1 MAEYVYSTATA
12 DAEHRRPTPHL
23 LPDDRT
29 AMTTTPRTSPGDT
42 LRGLL
47 DRDGVLAAP
56 GGGTPLEAHCAAA
69 AGFEAFYLSGYAV
82 AAWRHGQPDLGVT
95 GMTDVVDAVAAITTS
110 TPVSVI
116 VDADTGYG
124 DVTAVAATVRR
135 LEQAGAAAVQIEDQV
150 APKRCG
156 HMQGKEVIPVLQME
170 RKVAAAVRTRA
181 DALVIARTDALG
193 PLGVDE
199 AIERGKRYH
208 DLGVDAVFVDAPE
221 SREHLERIATEI
233 PGRLIVNLT
242 ESGRTPILPLE
253 EIDAMGYAIALY
265 PTAALRLAG
274 RVISELYAGI
284 RDAGS
289 TAAWQPQM
297 MSLDEMNAL
306 MGQGRVDDLEAA
318 VLTQLPERG

>member
-1 MAEYVYSTATA
+1 
-12 DAEHRRPTPHL
+12 
-23 LPDDRT
+23 
-29 AMTTTPRTSPGDT
+29 MTTPQLRPGDV
-42 LRGLL
+42 LRQLL
-47 DRDGVLAAP
+47 DREGPLAAP

-69 AGFEAFYLSGYAV
+69 AGFDAFYLSGYAV
-82 AAWRHGQPDLGVT
+82 AAWRHGQPDLGIT
-95 GMTDVVDAVAAITTS
+95 GMSDVVDAVTAITTS
-110 TPVSVI
+110 SRISVI

-156 HMQGKEVIPVLQME
+156 HMQGKEVIPVAQME
-170 RKVAAAVRTRA
+170 RKLAAAVRTRT
-181 DALVIARTDALG
+181 DALIIARTDSLG

-199 AIERGKRYH
+199 AIKRGKRYH

-221 SREHLERIATEI
+221 SREHLERIAAEI

-253 EIDAMGYAIALY
+253 EIGAMGFAIALY

-274 RVISELYAGI
+274 RLISDLYSGI

-289 TAAWQPQM
+289 TSAWQPQM

-306 MGQGRVDDLEAA
+306 LGQGSVNELEAA
-318 VLTQLPERG
+318 VIAQIP

>member
-1 MAEYVYSTATA
+1 
-12 DAEHRRPTPHL
+12 
-23 LPDDRT
+23 
-29 AMTTTPRTSPGDT
+29 MTHSQARPGDT
-42 LRGLL
+42 LRRLL

-56 GGGTPLEAHCAAA
+56 GGGTPLEAHCAEA
-69 AGFEAFYLSGYAV
+69 AGFDAFYLSGYAV
-82 AAWRHGQPDLGVT
+82 AAWRHGQPDLGLT
-95 GMTDVVDAVAAITTS
+95 GMSDVVEAVAAITS
-110 TPVSVI
+110 SSRISVL

-135 LEQAGAAAVQIEDQV
+135 LEQAGAAAVQFEDQV

-156 HMQGKEVIPVLQME
+156 HMQGKEVIPTAQME
-170 RKVAAAVRTRA
+170 RKLAAAVRTRT
-181 DALVIARTDALG
+181 DALIVARTDALG

-221 SREHLERIATEI
+221 SREHLERIAQEI
-233 PGRLIVNLT
+233 PGRLVVNLT
-242 ESGRTPILPLE
+242 ESGRTPILPLA
-253 EIDAMGYAIALY
+253 EIEAMGFDVALY

-274 RVISELYAGI
+274 RLISDLYAGI

-306 MGQGRVDDLEAA
+306 LGQGRVDALEAA
-318 VLTQLPERG
+318 VLSQVPTES